1 MAYDLL
7 VFVHLM
13 LFVFWLGGDV
23 GVFVL
28 GQQSRRSDAYSL
40 QERLTLLRVLTMV
53 DMAPRTC
60 VALMVPVSISLASV
74 GGWWD
79 VPEAI
84 TLCAWLVGGAL
95 LGASWTQHLR
105 QGSAI
110 ATTAKTIDFWLQAAM
125 IFAYGSV
132 ALSSL
137 SGMGPISEN
146 WLAFKTLLYALI
158 FATSILIDVS
168 YRPLG
173 PALQYLIANEGNAE
187 AEAAVLTIQNKTRK
201 WVLTIY
207 ALLFAIG
214 FMGAVKP
221 F

>member
-1 MAYDLL
+1 MPYDLL
-7 VFVHLM
+7 VFLHLL

-28 GQQSRRSDAYSL
+28 GQQSRRADTYSL

-53 DMAPRTC
+53 DMVPRTC
-60 VALMVPVSISLASV
+60 VALMVPISVTLASA

-79 VPEAI
+79 APFGVIVGAWI
-84 TLCAWLVGGAL
+84 IGFTLLW
-95 LGASWTQHLR
+95 ASWTQHLQ
-105 QGSAI
+105 QGSDI
-110 ATTAKTIDFWLQAAM
+110 AKTVKNVDFWLQCAM
-125 IFAYGSV
+125 VVAYGLL
-132 ALSSL
+132 AAKSL
-137 SGMGPISEN
+137 LGWGPITEL
-146 WLAFKTLLYALI
+146 WLASKTLLYALI

-173 PALQYLIANEGNAE
+173 PALQHLIANEGDPA
-187 AEAAVLTIQNKTRK
+187 AEAAVLAIQNKTRK

-207 ALLFAIG
+207 GLLFTIG

>member
-1 MAYDLL
+1 MSYDLL
-7 VFVHLM
+7 VFIHLL

-28 GQQSRRSDAYSL
+28 GQQSRKANTYSL
-40 QERLTLLRVLTMV
+40 KERLTLLKVLTMV

-60 VALMVPVSISLASV
+60 VALMVPVSVTLAHV
-74 GGWWD
+74 GGWWAA
-79 VPEAI
+79 PI
-84 TLCAWLVGGAL
+84 GAL
-95 LGASWTQHLR
+95 FGAWFVGFTLLWAAWTQHLR
-105 QGSAI
+105 QGTDI
-110 ATTAKTIDFWLQAAM
+110 AKTAKAVDFWLQATM
-125 IFAYGSV
+125 IVAYGFLAV
-132 ALSSL
+132 TSL
-137 SGMGPISEN
+137 MGWGPISEV
-146 WLAFKTLLYALI
+146 WLATKTLLYALI

-168 YRPLG
+168 YRPLV
-173 PALQYLIANEGNAE
+173 PALQHLIANEGDPE
-187 AEAAVLTIQNKTRK
+187 AEAGVLAIQNKTRK